1 VRPLRL
7 TFDLP
12 VDDVRRAQTF
22 YRRLFEAKGKGPKIA
37 VGRGVT
43 LHVVDETGWR
53 PRPADVDYARG
64 RTPRLEW
71 RVDDVREWIARAV
84 AAGATVRCQLTPGPD
99 GVLRDATDDA
109 TPIDYAHVIDPFGHL
124 WALARERPPGVTD

>member
-1 VRPLRL
+1 MRPFRL

-12 VDDVRRAQTF
+12 VDDVGRAQMF

-37 VGRGVT
+37 VGRRVT
-43 LHVVDETGWR
+43 LFVVDEARWA

-71 RVDDVREWIARAV
+71 RVDDVAEWIARAV
-84 AAGATVRCQLTPGPD
+84 AAGATVRCQLAPGAD
-99 GVLRDATDDA
+99 GVLRDATDAA

-124 WALARERPPGVTD
+124 WAFARERPPAVTD